1 MRGRI
6 QLGRLLILWGL
17 ALATGPGAL
26 AARDEQPLSLDS
38 GAVVVDTATLG
49 LVSFATDDA
58 PLRPALDLAIAE
70 EGARAD
76 SLRPAIQGDI
86 SLTRSRMRAA
96 DGRIMF
102 LESAANHGTTPAKV
116 RLRWTAYLPGDRASG
131 LATAA
136 GWRSALGWQLGSSI
150 RGKLVN
156 GWPAGTPAYP
166 GHDPGYI
173 AWEITLDLAP
183 GERKAVMAAM
193 TPPGVTPQ
201 PALDWLSAAQTRALT
216 GWGGGNG
223 RGLVGGKTAPLAEW
237 QAWRQSLGAEALVE
251 DSLAHA
257 AWLAARNPGLAPLSA
272 IHPQAFAEAR
282 RAHANDPRP
291 LAGLPVVVKD
301 IIDVAGL
308 PTLTLAEPVPHT
320 AQRDALIVERL
331 RSAGAILLGKTVFDE
346 DFGDYGMHRATG
358 RLRGL
363 FNPDLTVTGSS
374 GGSAIAVAAG
384 IVPLAI
390 GSDTCG
396 SLGTPASHA
405 GIAAIRPTVRLLP
418 YLGAR
423 PLDPDLD
430 TVGPMVARAGD
441 LRQVLKALTGQAS
454 SDDAPHPIR
463 LGLIEP
469 WPDTLPP
476 ISPDVG
482 VQFSRVTDRLR
493 EAGIEL
499 VPVALPEWSS
509 ARAALRAAPDRYPA
523 AAALTAW
530 LAFRADP
537 RDLEDLAKSP
547 NLLPEERADLAALV
561 GAKHDAETRK
571 RRETALAAAR
581 AAVAGPIATFDL
593 DGLIMPATL
602 AWPGLLDVTRPG
614 AGEPAM
620 CPLSAYPRLPQITL
634 PVAVGKDE
642 PPLGAALIGNA
653 DGDWHLVLVAER
665 IASIVNPKN

>member
-6 QLGRLLILWGL
+6 QLGRLLILLGL

-26 AARDEQPLSLDS
+26 AARDEEPLSLDS
-38 GAVVVDTATLG
+38 GAVVFDTATVG
-49 LVSFATDDA
+49 LVSFATDDD

-70 EGARAD
+70 DGARAD
-76 SLRPAIQGDI
+76 SLRPAIREDV
-86 SLTRSRMRAA
+86 SLTRSRMRAY
-96 DGRIMF
+96 DGQIMF
-102 LESAANHGTTPAKV
+102 LESLANHGTTPAKV

-131 LATAA
+131 LAAAA
-136 GWRSALGWQLGSSI
+136 GWRSAGGWQLISSMP
-150 RGKLVN
+150 GKLVN
-156 GWPAGTPAYP
+156 GWPAGISTYP

-173 AWEITLDLAP
+173 AWEITLNLRP

-193 TPPGVTPQ
+193 TPPGLNSQ
-201 PALDWLSAAQTRALT
+201 PALDWLSAVQTRALA

-223 RGLVGGKTAPLAEW
+223 RGLVGGKTAPLSEW
-237 QAWRQSLGAEALVE
+237 QAWRQSVGAEALVE

-257 AWLAARNPGLAPLSA
+257 AWLAARSPGLAPLSA
-272 IHPQAFAEAR
+272 IHPHAYAEAR
-282 RAHANDPRP
+282 RVAPGDERP
-291 LAGLPVVVKD
+291 LAGLPVAVKD

-308 PTLTLAEPVPHT
+308 PTLALAEPLPR
-320 AQRDALIVERL
+320 AASRDALIVERL
-331 RSAGAILLGKTVFDE
+331 RAAGAVILGKTVYDE

-358 RLRGL
+358 RLHGL
-363 FNPDLTVTGSS
+363 IHPDLTVTGSS

-384 IVPLAI
+384 IVPLAM

-405 GIAAIRPTVRLLP
+405 GIATIRPSVGLLP
-418 YLGAR
+418 YQGAR
-423 PLDPDLD
+423 PIDPDLD

-441 LRQVLKALTGQAS
+441 LRQVLEALTGQAS

-463 LGLIEP
+463 LGLIDP
-469 WPDTLPP
+469 WPDNLPP
-476 ISPDVG
+476 ISAEVR
-482 VQFSRVTDRLR
+482 VQFARLTDRLR

-499 VPVALPEWSS
+499 VPVALPDWSS

-523 AAALTAW
+523 AEALTAW

-537 RDLEDLAKSP
+537 RNLEDLANSP
-547 NLLPEERADLAALV
+547 KLLAEERADLAALA
-561 GAKHDAETRK
+561 GAKQDADTRK

-614 AGEPAM
+614 AGEPSM

-653 DGDWHLVLVAER
+653 DGDWHLALVSER